1 LDDAVHHAVLSGE
14 SHKSAALP
22 QGSGSRLMNRSQFL
36 ALALLTMPIVAA
48 APARAD
54 EAAGEAVFKKYCQ
67 VCHTT
72 EAGKNK
78 IGPSLAGIVGRKAGS
93 VPGFN
98 YTDANK
104 NSGATWDEK
113 TLDTYLTDPK
123 KFIPGTKML
132 FAGIKND
139 ADRKSLIDYLKAQKG
154 S

>member
-1 LDDAVHHAVLSGE
+1 
-14 SHKSAALP
+14 
-22 QGSGSRLMNRSQFL
+22 MNRSLFLVLLLL
-36 ALALLTMPIVAA
+36 ALPLIAA

-54 EAAGEAVFKKYCQ
+54 GAAGEAVFKKYCQ

-132 FAGIKND
+132 FAGVKND
-139 ADRKSLIDYLKAQKG
+139 ADRHSLIDYLKAQKG

>member
-1 LDDAVHHAVLSGE
+1 
-14 SHKSAALP
+14 
-22 QGSGSRLMNRSQFL
+22 MNRSYLL
-36 ALALLTMPIVAA
+36 ALAFVVGPLMAA

-72 EAGKNK
+72 QAGSNK

-104 NSGATWDEK
+104 NSGVTWDEK
-113 TLDTYLTDPK
+113 TLDTYLVDPK

-132 FAGIKND
+132 FAGVKND
-139 ADRKSLIDYLKAQKG
+139 ADRKALIEYLEAQKG

>member
-1 LDDAVHHAVLSGE
+1 
-14 SHKSAALP
+14 
-22 QGSGSRLMNRSQFL
+22 MNRSHFL
-36 ALALLTMPIVAA
+36 ALALFATPLFAA

-98 YTDANK
+98 YTEANK
-104 NSGATWDEK
+104 NSGVTWDEK
-113 TLDTYLTDPK
+113 TLDTYLMDPK

-139 ADRKSLIDYLKAQKG
+139 PDRKSLIEYLEHQKG